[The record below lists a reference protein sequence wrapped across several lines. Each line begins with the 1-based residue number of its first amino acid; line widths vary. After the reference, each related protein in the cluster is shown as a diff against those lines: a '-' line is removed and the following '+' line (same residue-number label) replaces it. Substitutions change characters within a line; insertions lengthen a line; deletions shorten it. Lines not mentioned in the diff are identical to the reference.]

1 MRKLLI
7 GILLILIF
15 SLFGCTAKFSF
26 NEQKPVTLFN
36 SGLIAFRTGEKWG
49 YLNEE
54 EEVVIQPTY
63 DAAGRFNDGEAIVKQ
78 KEKYFLID
86 SSGNKVIDKE
96 YQALYRDVYTGNIL
110 YMEDSLW
117 GFMDGDGEILTEP
130 LYDKVIE
137 SSDGIFVVKQ
147 NNKYGYVDSEGEKIT
162 DIKFDAAMPYS
173 QELGVVKLDDKW
185 GVLDTRGKVKIDYK
199 YNLLSSFDEYNRAV
213 GAIGESP
220 ETATYYLIDEED
232 NIILES
238 ENRIFDQGPIYPVI
252 EGGKYFLYDKSG
264 ERFNDEEYFHVVTDL
279 GYIVIT
285 SDGMGSRSNIIF
297 NENGSVIREAS
308 AEISNVRN
316 QSYLGGYI
324 YTLSVNE
331 NNGVTFY
338 MLDKTYEFEVDYVLF
353 IIEDDRFV
361 CSKDNLFGLVDSE
374 GNVLIDFA
382 YDYLYCFEDFYCNY
396 KLDEKW
402 GIFKSDYTPL
412 FENTYDYLGSG
423 INIYNLNTIIE
434 PQ

>member
-1 MRKLLI
+1 MKKLFV
-7 GILLILIF
+7 ILLVFMFIG
-15 SLFGCTAKFSF
+15 LFGCTARFSF

-36 SGLIAFRTGEKWG
+36 SGLIAFRTGDKWG

-78 KEKYFLID
+78 NGKYFLID
-86 SSGNKVIDKE
+86 SDGIKVLDKG
-96 YQALYRDVYTGNIL
+96 YLALYRDVSTGNVL

-137 SSDGIFVVKQ
+137 SSEGIFTVKK
-147 NNKYGYVDSEGEKIT
+147 NDMYGYVDSEGKEIT
-162 DIKFDAAMPYS
+162 DIKFKAATPYS
-173 QELGVVKLDDKW
+173 QGLGVVKLDDKW
-185 GVLDTRGKVKIDYK
+185 GVIDMRGKVKIDYK
-199 YNLLSSFDEYNRAV
+199 YDLLSGFDKFNRAV
-213 GAIGESP
+213 AIIGDDLNN
-220 ETATYYLIDEED
+220 ATYYLIDEED
-232 NIILES
+232 NIIIEGD
-238 ENRIFDQGPIYPVI
+238 NRIFDQGPIYPVI

-285 SDGMGSRSNIIF
+285 SDGMGKRSNIIF
-297 NENGSVIREAS
+297 NEDGSVIREAS

-353 IIEDDRFV
+353 ILEDERFV

-374 GNVLIDFA
+374 GEVLIDFA
-382 YDYLYCFEDFYCNY
+382 YDYLYCFEDGYCNY

-402 GIFKSDYTPL
+402 GILKSDYTTL
-412 FENTYDYLGSG
+412 FENTYDYLGSA
-423 INIYNLNTIIE
+423 INIYDLNTIIT